1 MSRTHF
7 DGPLASGNKQAGTPG
22 GANVG
27 LAVLSQTYVF
37 LVTAAAPVPAIINLP
52 PGSQILEITP
62 DTLAAFNGATATLS
76 AGNVPGGPQYFAALD
91 VKASAR
97 AVPVLTG
104 AAILA
109 MADIGT
115 NTALHLTLTPGA
127 GNTQGT
133 LLVTVNYVQK
143 G

>member
-37 LVTAAAPVPAIINLP
+37 TTTDATAKAAIVNLP

-62 DTLAAFNGATATLS
+62 DTLGAFNGATAVLS
-76 AGNVPGGPQYFAALD
+76 AGSVPGGAQYFAALD

-104 AAILA
+104 AAILK

-115 NTALHLTLTPGA
+115 DTALHLTLTPGA
-127 GNTQGT
+127 GNTAGT

-143 G
+143 Q